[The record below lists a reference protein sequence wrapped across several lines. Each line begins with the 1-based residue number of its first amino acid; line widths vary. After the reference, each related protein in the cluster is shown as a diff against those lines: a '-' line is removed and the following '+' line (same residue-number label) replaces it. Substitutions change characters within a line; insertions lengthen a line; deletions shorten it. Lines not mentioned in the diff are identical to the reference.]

1 MDTTKTKPR
10 RSARAGNGP
19 SNRSGVPRRSNAV
32 LEKPAQ
38 PATKRGR
45 ATRQRLK
52 DALSRQRQD
61 HPFHQIRLEDITR
74 EAGVRVSLFYH
85 YFSSKIDITHEV
97 LSDLLDG
104 FRSDVGTRPKGDTAL
119 DAIHS
124 ANQRMTAHYSTNPAD
139 LHRLFEESGQAS
151 GRERGGQ
158 T

>member
-1 MDTTKTKPR
+1 MDMTKTKPR

-52 DALSRQRQD
+52 DALSRQLQD
-61 HPFHQIRLEDITR
+61 HPFHQIRLEDIAR

-85 YFSSKIDITHEV
+85 YVSSKIDRK
-97 LSDLLDG
+97 S
-104 FRSDVGTRPKGDTAL
+104 TRL
-119 DAIHS
+119 NSSH
-124 ANQRMTAHYSTNPAD
+124 
-139 LHRLFEESGQAS
+139 
-151 GRERGGQ
+151 
-158 T
+158 